1 MSDSLQPHGLQH
13 AGLPCPSVSPVLC
26 SYSCPLSQWC
36 YLTISSFAAP
46 VSSCPQSFP
55 ASWSFPVSQLFPSG
69 GQSIGASPSASALPV
84 NLQHWFPLRLTG
96 LISLL
101 SKGFSRVFSNTTVQK
116 HQFFWCSA
124 FFIVIYLFFQLLSST
139 TLTSIHDHWKNYS
152 LD

>member
-101 SKGFSRVFSNTTVQK
+101 SKGFSRVLTSTTVLV
-116 HQFFWCSA
+116 FFL
-124 FFIVIYLFFQLLSST
+124 FFFNFIYLFIL
-139 TLTSIHDHWKNYS
+139 N
-152 LD
+152 